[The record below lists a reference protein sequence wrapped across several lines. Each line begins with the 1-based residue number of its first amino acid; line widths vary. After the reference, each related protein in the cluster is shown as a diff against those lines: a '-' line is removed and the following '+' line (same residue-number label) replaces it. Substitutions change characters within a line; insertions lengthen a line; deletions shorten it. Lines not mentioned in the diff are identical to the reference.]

1 MTTTKTIYILSVRI
15 LIERNLI
22 MDSKGTGLTLSI
34 GVVAAFIG
42 YILWQISIGF
52 DTKVDDVS
60 TILTNS
66 AANAGLMES
75 IQVVLIGIGLAV
87 HIAGLRSLEGKA
99 KSTCETLG
107 TFCVTVG
114 VVVFIV
120 SLSLGTALTAMG
132 EKFVAAGAGGDAAT
146 AGAIAVAGGYTQAAN
161 VGSGIVGGLLCFTG
175 WLLIGLAYRNIDF
188 KGAISFI
195 PVGWLAVITG
205 IVGLTGILIVN
216 PAVSI
221 EAGNQITGIGFLLI
235 TIWSVSV
242 GLKVAKD

>member
-1 MTTTKTIYILSVRI
+1 
-15 LIERNLI
+15 

-42 YILWQISIGF
+42 YILWQLSIGF
-52 DTKVDDVS
+52 NTKVDDIT

-66 AANAGLMES
+66 AASAGLMES
-75 IQVVLIGIGLAV
+75 IQIVLIGVGLTV
-87 HIAGLRSLEGKA
+87 HVAGLRSLEGKA

-114 VVVFIV
+114 VVIFIV
-120 SLSLGTALTAMG
+120 SLSLGIALTAMG
-132 EKFVAAGAGGDAAT
+132 TKFVEENIAAGAAAEVPAAMAALST
-146 AGAIAVAGGYTQAAN
+146 FEIAGGFVQSAN
-161 VGSGIVGGLLCFTG
+161 VGSGIAGGLLCFIG
-175 WLLIGLAYRNIDF
+175 LRLIGLAYRNVDF

-195 PVGWLAVITG
+195 PVGWLAIITG
-205 IVGLTGILIVN
+205 IVGLVGILIVN
-216 PAVSI
+216 PVVSV

-242 GLKVAKD
+242 GLKIAKD

>member
-1 MTTTKTIYILSVRI
+1 
-15 LIERNLI
+15 

-42 YILWQISIGF
+42 YILWQLSIGF
-52 DTKVDDVS
+52 NTKVDDIT

-66 AANAGLMES
+66 AASAGLMES
-75 IQVVLIGIGLAV
+75 IQIVLIGVGLTV
-87 HIAGLRSLEGKA
+87 HVAGLRSLEGKA

-114 VVVFIV
+114 VVIFIV
-120 SLSLGTALTAMG
+120 SLAGGTALTAMG

-146 AGAIAVAGGYTQAAN
+146 AGAIAVAGGYTQAAS
-161 VGSGIVGGLLCFTG
+161 VGAGIVGGLLCFIG
-175 WLLIGLAYRNIDF
+175 WLFIGLAYRNVDF

-195 PVGWLAVITG
+195 PVGWLAIITG
-205 IVGLTGILIVN
+205 IVGLIGILIIN
-216 PAVSI
+216 PVVSI
-221 EAGNQITGIGFLLI
+221 EAGNQVTGLGFLLI